1 MPVDPS
7 TPTLS
12 RTRLRLAALMLL
24 LLAATLVVIGIL
36 SRANA
41 EAELKAATEAQAIP
55 TVAVLLP
62 IKSKQ
67 ASEIELPGRL
77 EAHARAPIHARV
89 AGYLKSWK
97 VDIGSEVKAGQLLA
111 EIETPE
117 LDQQLLQARA
127 DLASAQAN
135 ATMAEKSARRWQA
148 MVGSDAVSQQEADEK
163 SNDLMVKQSVVKAL
177 QANVERMEVLKGFA
191 RIQAPFAGTVTARST
206 DVGALIN
213 PGSSGGAELFVIADT
228 RRLRLYVSVPQN
240 QTAKIGPGTDAQ
252 VTVPERPGK
261 RYPAKVEASAQ
272 AVQAASGTVLMQ
284 LSVDNSAGELLP
296 GSYARVSLALPQAAE
311 GLNIPVSALLFDKS
325 GLRVATVDA
334 ENRVRLKTV
343 TLLRDLGKSID
354 IGTGLTASDRVIES
368 PPDGINEGDPVQ
380 IAAPES
386 KSPAEGK
393 PATDGK
399 RDAGKG

>member
-1 MPVDPS
+1 MPVDPA

-12 RTRLRLAALMLL
+12 RSRLRLTALL
-24 LLAATLVVIGIL
+24 LLLVAATLVVVGIL

-41 EAELKAATEAQAIP
+41 EAELKTATEAQAVP
-55 TVAVLLP
+55 TVAVLQP
-62 IKSKQ
+62 KKSAQ
-67 ASEIELPGRL
+67 TSEIELPGRL
-77 EAHARAPIHARV
+77 EAQARAPIYARV
-89 AGYLKSWK
+89 AGYLKNWK

-135 ATMAEKSARRWQA
+135 ASMAEKSAKRWQA

-163 SNDLMVKQSVVKAL
+163 SNDLKVKQAVVKAL
-177 QANVERMEVLKGFA
+177 QANVERMEVLKGFS

-228 RRLRLYVSVPQN
+228 RRLRLYVNVPQN
-240 QTAKIGPGTDAQ
+240 QAAKIKPGTAAQ

-284 LSVDNSAGELLP
+284 LSVDNSAAELLP
-296 GSYARVSLALPQAAE
+296 GSYAKVSLALSQAEE

-334 ENRVRLKTV
+334 DNRVRLKAV
-343 TLLRDLGKSID
+343 TLLRDLGKSLD
-354 IGTGLTASDRVIES
+354 IGSGLTASDRVIES
-368 PPDGINEGDPVQ
+368 PPDGITEGDQVQ
-380 IAAPES
+380 IAVTEG
-386 KSPAEGK
+386 KSPAEDK
-393 PATDGK
+393 PPTEGK
-399 RDAGKG
+399 RDGRKG